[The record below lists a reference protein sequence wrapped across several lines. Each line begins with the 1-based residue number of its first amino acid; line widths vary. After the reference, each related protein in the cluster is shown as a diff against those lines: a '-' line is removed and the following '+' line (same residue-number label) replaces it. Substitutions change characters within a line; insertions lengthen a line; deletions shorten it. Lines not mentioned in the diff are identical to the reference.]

1 MNEDEDSPRHVTRV
15 LLRMLPYNGSYA
27 HAHAQ
32 IYVHD
37 VILRQVNTVLFA
49 SYMMEGPKIPGMFGL
64 IDFQMQREQEMFKA
78 EKEKRN
84 KDR

>member
-1 MNEDEDSPRHVTRV
+1 
-15 LLRMLPYNGSYA
+15 
-27 HAHAQ
+27 
-32 IYVHD
+32 
-37 VILRQVNTVLFA
+37 
-49 SYMMEGPKIPGMFGL
+49 MEGQKIPGMFGL